1 MCSSYIGST
10 CKSLHNPMYP
20 LCKHNTRLSR
30 LVLLFQ
36 KSFLNFICECRKSSE
51 VGVGAQL
58 IIYLCSVCLRHN
70 ILSFYPLFMTC
81 YRLCNKRNTMGGTW
95 SAYQYEA
102 PRCLVFSGVH
112 ISYVHVLVP
121 RCDVRD
127 RTIRKT

>member
-51 VGVGAQL
+51 VGVGADW
-58 IIYLCSVCLRHN
+58 IYICVPFVKSQYPVL
-70 ILSFYPLFMTC
+70 LSSFMTC
-81 YRLCNKRNTMGGTW
+81 YRICSKRNTMGGTW

-112 ISYVHVLVP
+112 ISYVHVFVP
-121 RCDVRD
+121 SCDVRD